1 LRAITTRRALW
12 VAATAAALGAF
23 LLPLTGTALAVPTP
37 DTITSAFTPTTIGV
51 GGTGTLVITITD
63 TNTSGTDS
71 NITFTDTLPA
81 GLVIDSQN
89 GESGSC
95 GSTAATPVTANP
107 GSSTISL
114 TGGSLKGGVAGS
126 SSATCAVSVDV
137 TSNTVG
143 NYSNAPGAV
152 TSSDGTGT
160 AGAAETLTVAGAP
173 TVSGVSP
180 ANNSTFKYGQKVP
193 VTFTCA
199 EGEFGP
205 GLSDCSG
212 FDLNGNTILSG
223 GTVDTTVVGS
233 GQLIEIDATSED
245 ELQTSAF
252 INYTVLP
259 NNVFTVVKTSAGKNG
274 SVTLKLKVPG
284 AGKLVVGEKVDGKAF
299 SSYSGKVNGAKTV
312 TITLKPGSAAK
323 KLLAKIA
330 EEAKNK
336 RPKLTGKLAIAYTPK
351 GGKKKT
357 ASVGGIK
364 LKS

>member
-1 LRAITTRRALW
+1 

-23 LLPLTGTALAVPTP
+23 LLPLTGTALAVPTA
-37 DTITSAFTPTTIGV
+37 DTITSAFTPTTIAV
-51 GGTGTLVITITD
+51 AGTGTLAITITD

-71 NITFTDTLPA
+71 NVGFTDTLPA
-81 GLVIDSQN
+81 GLLIDSQN
-89 GESGSC
+89 GESGTC
-95 GSTAATPVTANP
+95 GTNGVVTANP
-107 GSSTISL
+107 NSSTINL
-114 TGGSLKGGVAGS
+114 ADGSLKGGAAGS
-126 SSATCAVSVDV
+126 SSATCTVSVDV

-173 TVSGVSP
+173 TISGVSP
-180 ANNSTFKYGQKVP
+180 ANNSTFNYGQKVP

-212 FDLNGNTILSG
+212 FDLNNNTILSG

-233 GQLIEIDATSED
+233 GQLIEIDATSGD
-245 ELQTSAF
+245 GLVTSAF

-259 NNVFTVVKTSAGKNG
+259 SNLFTVVKTSAGKNG

-284 AGKLVVGEKVDGKAF
+284 AGKVVVGEKVDGKAF

-330 EEAKNK
+330 KEKKNK
-336 RPKLTGKLAIAYTPK
+336 RPKLTGKLAIAYTPT

-357 ASVGGIK
+357 ATVGGIK
-364 LKS
+364 LKG